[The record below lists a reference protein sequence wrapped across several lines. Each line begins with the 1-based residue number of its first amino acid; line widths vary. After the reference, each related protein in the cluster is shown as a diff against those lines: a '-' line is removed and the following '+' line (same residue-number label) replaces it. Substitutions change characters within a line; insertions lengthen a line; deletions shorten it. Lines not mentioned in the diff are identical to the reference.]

1 MDGLR
6 KVMKHRNGG
15 RKCQRMWLKWLL
27 VVFLNTNHLV
37 NSFSFEAD
45 DVDPEAEWDTME
57 SLTLNA
63 KDYDSDLVMPKT
75 KRLFNTNPPLKLPAS
90 VRIPADKLYKEHFS
104 PEMGSKPI
112 PPLVKSIL
120 LPTAP
125 TAISGTPVSGAP
137 KVVEVLCYLDRM
149 YVRVLKRFC
158 TSPGARTHLKL
169 GTCAVNK
176 ATATHYYLLYP
187 LKGCGIKREEDA
199 NRVTYTNKLH
209 YTPAVTGLI
218 VRDLPFSM
226 HIRCTYT
233 KFHRSYQ
240 VGFLPKI
247 AGGTLY
253 RGLQTQAGFSI
264 MAMDA
269 SWNLLGDGQSFVL
282 GKPIC
287 FEARGPGVANKRLYL
302 NSCFVSST
310 PNPQSME
317 KYSVVE
323 NYGCLVDSKNS
334 LLTKFHTSVNKMTVR
349 LCVAAFLFKNMIS
362 LPQSKKTMFMHCE
375 LDFGPQ
381 TPTPTAKS
389 CTYNAKTNQWTE
401 LYGDATVCDCCAST
415 CPTPQVPSGKS
426 KTLITS
432 DSWDLK
438 MRPETSS
445 PLSPES
451 MPEFSLSGH
460 DDFELFWESDD

>member
-1 MDGLR
+1 MEQKRHQYWKKCLYQVIILILYEAERWDRIQAQPVFSQLITRWSTTSRCFLCYTQYQFLSSRRQTLPVFSSTPSLCLVHKFDPIISRCFLSHCYYKCPHSTLTTLRWMDGLR

-90 VRIPADKLYKEHFS
+90 VRIPADKLYKEHFA

-187 LKGCGIKREEDA
+187 LKGCGIKREVGDHMA
-199 NRVTYTNKLH
+199 TYTL
-209 YTPAVTGLI
+209 
-218 VRDLPFSM
+218 
-226 HIRCTYT
+226 
-233 KFHRSYQ
+233 
-240 VGFLPKI
+240 
-247 AGGTLY
+247 
-253 RGLQTQAGFSI
+253 
-264 MAMDA
+264 
-269 SWNLLGDGQSFVL
+269 
-282 GKPIC
+282 
-287 FEARGPGVANKRLYL
+287 
-302 NSCFVSST
+302 
-310 PNPQSME
+310 
-317 KYSVVE
+317 
-323 NYGCLVDSKNS
+323 
-334 LLTKFHTSVNKMTVR
+334 
-349 LCVAAFLFKNMIS
+349 
-362 LPQSKKTMFMHCE
+362 
-375 LDFGPQ
+375 
-381 TPTPTAKS
+381 
-389 CTYNAKTNQWTE
+389 
-401 LYGDATVCDCCAST
+401 
-415 CPTPQVPSGKS
+415 
-426 KTLITS
+426 
-432 DSWDLK
+432 
-438 MRPETSS
+438 
-445 PLSPES
+445 
-451 MPEFSLSGH
+451 
-460 DDFELFWESDD
+460 